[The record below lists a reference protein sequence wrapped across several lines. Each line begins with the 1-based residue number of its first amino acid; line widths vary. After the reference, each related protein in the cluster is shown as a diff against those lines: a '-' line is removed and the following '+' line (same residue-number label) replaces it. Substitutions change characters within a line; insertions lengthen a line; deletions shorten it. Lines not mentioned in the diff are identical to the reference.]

1 MRFSTRSTLLIGLLG
16 LFLTGCATHS
26 LMRGSV
32 VMKMSDTSAHVC
44 LGQNEVKVGD
54 RLQLYKNVCK
64 KSVVEVSKKNSENR
78 KVESQSCER
87 VDGGFGEVTKILNDH
102 YSLVSFPAGTSFSE
116 GDTLEKS
123 IR

>member
-1 MRFSTRSTLLIGLLG
+1 MKRSTMFVLLTGLLG

-32 VMKMSDTSAHVC
+32 VMKESDTSAHVC

-54 RLQLYKNVCK
+54 RLQLYKNVCTGRIGGK
-64 KSVVEVSKKNSENR
+64 LDNR
-78 KVESQSCER
+78 ICKR
-87 VDGGFGEVTKILNDH
+87 VDGGFGEVTKILNEH
-102 YSLVSFPAGTSFSE
+102 YSVVSFPAGTSFGE

-123 IR
+123 TR